1 MKILVRLPNWLG
13 DVVMASAFVAAVK
26 KLYPGAIVDV
36 LVKKELQS
44 IASLITGVTIIYPFS
59 KQEYKGLKGA
69 YIFGKKLRDEQY
81 DLFFNL
87 PASLSSLVMGW
98 ATRAKNRIGF
108 AGEGGFFL
116 LTNAYKKP
124 LNVHRVDEY
133 LYLVEQY
140 TGKTISERQ
149 VKLHINKHGQRDN
162 NRVLVNFNSEA
173 SSRRMPVD
181 KAKTIINLLTNT
193 FTGTMFTLIGSAKEA
208 AFVDQ
213 MIDGAENA
221 DRIENLAG
229 KTDLVSLMN
238 LMGSSAA
245 ILTTDSGPAHLANSV
260 GIPTIVLFG
269 AGNEHNTAP
278 YNKQNLTVIRYGK
291 LSCEPCVKNT
301 CRLYGVPKCMQLLD
315 ELQIINALSLYL
327 LHV

>member
-1 MKILVRLPNWLG
+1 
-13 DVVMASAFVAAVK
+13 
-26 KLYPGAIVDV
+26 VDV
-36 LVKKELQS
+36 LIKKELHS

-69 YIFGKKLRDEQY
+69 YIFGKKLRDEKY

-98 ATRAKNRIGF
+98 ATHAKKRVGF

-140 TGKTISERQ
+140 TGKAIGERQ
-149 VKLHINKHGQRDN
+149 VKLNTNPQGQRDN
-162 NRVLVNFNSEA
+162 KRVLVNFNSEA
-173 SSRRMPVD
+173 ISRRMPVD

-193 FTGTMFTLIGSAKEA
+193 FTGTMFTLIGSVKEA

-213 MIDGAENA
+213 VIDGAENT

-229 KTDLVSLMN
+229 KTDLVRLIN

-245 ILTTDSGPAHLANSV
+245 ILTTDSGPAHMANSV
-260 GIPTIVLFG
+260 GTPTIVLFG

-301 CRLYGVPKCMQLLD
+301 CKLYGVPKCMQMIG
-315 ELQIINALSLYL
+315 EMQIIDALGAYIL
-327 LHV
+327 